1 MPDSPTNPAN
11 ATTAPNS
18 TSAAASNSAISG
30 LTSDEARQRLVQ
42 FGPNDPTPAG
52 QFSALRHIGLQLA
65 NPLTII
71 LLVASAIAVYLHQH
85 VDAIIIVVVVA
96 LGIGV
101 NFFQTYRS
109 EQAIRHLR
117 ERVAPTATVLRDGDW
132 HELPR
137 REVVPDDV
145 VRLSSGDLVPADGL
159 VLVARDFFVQQAAMT
174 GESLPTEKEPH
185 PDDPAQHRNPSAP
198 NMVFLGTSVVSGT
211 ATVRIFATGPKT
223 AFGDI
228 AAKLAERPEETEFER
243 GLRRFSSL
251 ILRVIVFMVLFI
263 LAMSLALRH
272 NPFES
277 LLFAVALAVGLTP
290 EFLPM
295 ITSVILA
302 TGAIRMARDKVIV
315 KHLAAIQNFGSIDI
329 FCSDKTGTLTAGQM
343 TLETFVDPAGTSS
356 EWART
361 LGYLNA
367 KFNTGIRSPLDTT
380 ILERACPAAAAYLKI
395 DEIPFDFDRRR
406 VSVIIEKTGANPA
419 ERLLIAK
426 GAPEGML
433 PLCDQQQC
441 GMTPGPL
448 DEAAQKTARA
458 TYEDLSR
465 QGFRV
470 LAVGFAR
477 VPVQAKYTKDDER
490 ELVLAGFLA
499 FSDPVLADSV
509 EALAELK
516 RDGVEVKILTGD
528 NELVAKHVCEQV
540 GLDSASI
547 VLGEEMSRTID
558 SAMGALA
565 EKTTV
570 FARVSPSQ
578 KHRIILALRARGR
591 VVGYMG
597 DGINDA
603 PSLHA
608 ADVGISVPSA
618 VDVARDAADII
629 LVEPGLAVL
638 HRGIIEGRKA
648 SGNAMKYLLMDT
660 SSNFGN
666 VLSMAAASVFLP
678 FLPMLPTQILLNNF
692 LYDLS
697 QVTIPTDNVDDEY
710 VRLPQ
715 RWDMK
720 LVRNF
725 MLFIGPISSIF
736 DFLTF
741 YVLLHVMHA
750 SEHEFQTGW
759 FVESLAT
766 QTLVLLVIRTM
777 GNPFRSR
784 PSRPLLLTTL
794 FIAALGVIL
803 PFTPVAQPMGFT
815 HLPGYYYIFLIV
827 ATAAYL
833 GLVEIGKRLLV
844 ARRIKTLR
852 AVHA

>member
-1 MPDSPTNPAN
+1 
-11 ATTAPNS
+11 
-18 TSAAASNSAISG
+18 
-30 LTSDEARQRLVQ
+30 
-42 FGPNDPTPAG
+42 
-52 QFSALRHIGLQLA
+52 
-65 NPLTII
+65 
-71 LLVASAIAVYLHQH
+71 
-85 VDAIIIVVVVA
+85 
-96 LGIGV
+96 
-101 NFFQTYRS
+101 
-109 EQAIRHLR
+109 
-117 ERVAPTATVLRDGDW
+117 
-132 HELPR
+132 
-137 REVVPDDV
+137 
-145 VRLSSGDLVPADGL
+145 
-159 VLVARDFFVQQAAMT
+159 
-174 GESLPTEKEPH
+174 
-185 PDDPAQHRNPSAP
+185 
-198 NMVFLGTSVVSGT
+198 MVFLGTSVVSGT
-211 ATVRIFATGPKT
+211 ATVSIFATGPKT

-263 LAMSLALRH
+263 LAMSLAMRH

-329 FCSDKTGTLTAGQM
+329 FCTDKTGTLTAGRM

-361 LGYLNA
+361 LGFLNA
-367 KFNTGIRSPLDTT
+367 KFDTGIRSPLDAT
-380 ILERACPAAAAYLKI
+380 ILERACPAADDYAKI

-406 VSVIIEKTGANPA
+406 VSVIVEKLGANPA

-426 GAPEGML
+426 GAPEGLL
-433 PLCDQQQC
+433 PLCAQHQC
-441 GMTPGPL
+441 GDTRAAL
-448 DEAAQKTARA
+448 DQSAHDTARN
-458 TYEDLSR
+458 TYESLSR
-465 QGFRV
+465 QGYRV
-470 LAVGFAR
+470 LAVAFAR
-477 VPVQAKYTKDDER
+477 VPAQPKYTKEDER
-490 ELVLAGFLA
+490 GLVLAGFLA

-509 EALAELK
+509 AALAALK

-540 GLDSASI
+540 GLDSARI
-547 VLGEEMSRTID
+547 VLGEQMAATSD
-558 SAMGALA
+558 AAMGALA

-603 PSLHA
+603 PSLHS

-638 HRGIIEGRKA
+638 HRGILEGRKA

-666 VLSMAAASVFLP
+666 MLSMAAASVFLP

-720 LVRNF
+720 LIRNF
-725 MLFIGPISSIF
+725 MIFIGPISSIF

-741 YVLLHVMHA
+741 YVLLRVMHA
-750 SEHEFQTGW
+750 GEHEFQTGW

-794 FIAALGVIL
+794 FIAALGVAL
-803 PFTPVAQPMGFT
+803 PFTPIAALLGFT
-815 HLPGYYYIFLIV
+815 HLPGSYYVFLV
-827 ATAAYL
+827 AATVGYL

-844 ARRIKTLR
+844 ARRIKILR
-852 AVHA
+852 AARA

>member
-1 MPDSPTNPAN
+1 MPESPTDSANPTIA
-11 ATTAPNS
+11 
-18 TSAAASNSAISG
+18 G
-30 LTSDEARQRLVQ
+30 LTSDEARTRLAQ

-71 LLVASAIAVYLHQH
+71 LLVASAIAVYLHQN
-85 VDAIIIVVVVA
+85 VDAIIIVVVVT
-96 LGIGV
+96 LGIAV

-117 ERVAPTATVLRDGDW
+117 ERVAPTATVFRDGTW

-174 GESLPTEKEPH
+174 GESLPVEKEPH
-185 PDDPAQHRNPSAP
+185 PDDPALHRNPSAP
-198 NMVFLGTSVVSGT
+198 NMVFLGTSVVSGA

-263 LAMSLALRH
+263 LAMSLALKH
-272 NPFES
+272 SPFES

-329 FCSDKTGTLTAGQM
+329 FCSDKTGTLTAGKM
-343 TLETFVDPAGTSS
+343 TLETFVDPAGTAS

-361 LGYLNA
+361 LGFLNA
-367 KFNTGIRSPLDTT
+367 KFNTGIRSPLDAT
-380 ILERACPAAAAYLKI
+380 ILEKACPAADGYIKI

-406 VSVIIEKTGANPA
+406 VSVIVEKSGANPA

-433 PLCDQQQC
+433 PLCDQHQC
-441 GMTPGPL
+441 GNITSAL
-448 DEAAQKTARA
+448 DEAAHNSARK

-490 ELVLAGFLA
+490 GLVLGGFLA

-528 NELVAKHVCEQV
+528 NELVAKHVCEEV
-540 GLDSASI
+540 GLDSSRI
-547 VLGEEMSRTID
+547 VLGDEMATASD
-558 SAMGALA
+558 AAMGALA

-578 KHRIILALRARGR
+578 KHRIILALKARGR

-603 PSLHA
+603 PSLHS

-741 YVLLHVMHA
+741 YVLLHWMHA
-750 SEHEFQTGW
+750 REQEFQTGW

-766 QTLVLLVIRTM
+766 QTLVLFVIRTM
-777 GNPFRSR
+777 GNPFKSR

-794 FIAALGVIL
+794 FIAALGVAL
-803 PFTPVAQPMGFT
+803 PFTPVASVMGFT

-827 ATAAYL
+827 VTAAYL

-844 ARRIKTLR
+844 ARRIKSLR
-852 AVHA
+852 ATVRMAQA

>member
-1 MPDSPTNPAN
+1 MSDTSTNP
-11 ATTAPNS
+11 TA
-18 TSAAASNSAISG
+18 AG
-30 LTSDEARQRLVQ
+30 LTSEEAQRRFTQ
-42 FGPNDPTPAG
+42 FGPNDPTPAA
-52 QFSALRHIGLQLA
+52 QFSALRHIGLQLS

-71 LLVASAIAVYLHQH
+71 LIVASVIALYLGQR
-85 VDAIIIVVVVA
+85 VDAIIIVVVVT
-96 LGIGV
+96 LGIAV
-101 NFFQTYRS
+101 NFFQTFRS
-109 EQAIRHLR
+109 EQAVHRLR
-117 ERVAPTATVLRDGDW
+117 ERVAPTATVFRDGKW
-132 HELPR
+132 SELPR
-137 REVVPDDV
+137 RQVVPGDV
-145 VRLSSGDLVPADGL
+145 VRLTSGDLVPADAL
-159 VLVARDFFVQQAAMT
+159 ILTARDFFVQQSAMT
-174 GESLPTEKEPH
+174 GESLPVEKEAH
-185 PDDPAQHRNPSAP
+185 PDDPAQHRNPSAL
-198 NMVFLGTSVVSGT
+198 NMIFLGTSVVSGKAT
-211 ATVRIFATGPKT
+211 AQIFATGAKT

-263 LAMSLALRH
+263 LAMSLALKH
-272 NPFES
+272 NAFQS

-302 TGAIRMARDKVIV
+302 TGAIRMSRDKVIV

-329 FCSDKTGTLTAGQM
+329 FCSDKTGTLTAGKM
-343 TLETFVDPAGTSS
+343 TLETVVDPAGASS

-361 LGYLNA
+361 LGFLNA
-367 KFNTGIRSPLDTT
+367 KFNTGIRSPLDVT
-380 ILERACPAAAAYLKI
+380 ILERACTEAEGYSI
-395 DEIPFDFDRRR
+395 VDEIPFDFDRRR
-406 VSVIIEKTGANPA
+406 VSVIVEKIGANPP
-419 ERLLIAK
+419 ERLLISK

-433 PLCDQQQC
+433 PLCDHQQC
-441 GMTPGPL
+441 GMTSSPL
-448 DEAAQKTARA
+448 DEAAHHSAKG

-465 QGFRV
+465 AGYRV

-477 VPVQAKYTKDDER
+477 VPVQPKYTKDDEKG
-490 ELVLAGFLA
+490 LVLAGYLA

-509 EALAELK
+509 AALAALK

-540 GLDSASI
+540 GLDSARI
-547 VLGEEMSRTID
+547 VLGEEVAQTSD
-558 SAMGALA
+558 SAIGVVA

-603 PSLHA
+603 PSLHS

-638 HRGIIEGRKA
+638 HRGILEGRKA
-648 SGNAMKYLLMDT
+648 SGNAMKYLLMAT

-666 VLSMAAASVFLP
+666 MLSMAAASVFLP
-678 FLPMLPTQILLNNF
+678 FLPMLPTQVLLNNF
-692 LYDLS
+692 MYDLS
-697 QVTIPTDNVDDEY
+697 QVTIPTDNVDDDY
-710 VRLPQ
+710 VRSPQ

-720 LVRNF
+720 LVRDF

-741 YVLLHVMHA
+741 YVLLRVMHA
-750 SEHEFQTGW
+750 TEHEFQTGW

-777 GNPFRSR
+777 GNPFKSR

-794 FIAALGVIL
+794 FIAALGVVL
-803 PFTPVAQPMGFT
+803 PFTPIAPAMGFT
-815 HLPGYYYIFLIV
+815 HPPGIYYVFLIA
-827 ATAAYL
+827 ATLAYL

-844 ARRIKTLR
+844 ARRIKTPR
-852 AVHA
+852 AVAA

>member
-1 MPDSPTNPAN
+1 MHSMPESPANSANPAI
-11 ATTAPNS
+11 T
-18 TSAAASNSAISG
+18 G
-30 LTSDEARQRLVQ
+30 LTSDEARQRLAQ

-52 QFSALRHIGLQLA
+52 QFSALRHIGIQLG

-71 LLVASAIAVYLHQH
+71 LLVASAIAVYLHQE
-85 VDAIIIVVVVA
+85 VDAIIIVVVVT
-96 LGIGV
+96 LGIAV

-109 EQAIRHLR
+109 EQAIRRLR
-117 ERVAPTATVLRDGDW
+117 ERVAPTATVFRDGDW

-137 REVVPDDV
+137 RDVVPDDV

-159 VLVARDFFVQQAAMT
+159 VLAARDFFVQQSAMT
-174 GESLPTEKEPH
+174 GESLPVEKEPH
-185 PDDPAQHRNPSAP
+185 PDDPAQHRNP
-198 NMVFLGTSVVSGT
+198 
-211 ATVRIFATGPKT
+211 TGPKT

-251 ILRVIVFMVLFI
+251 ILRVIIFMVLFI
-263 LAMSLALRH
+263 LAMSLALKH
-272 NPFES
+272 SPFES

-329 FCSDKTGTLTAGQM
+329 FCSDKTGTLTAGKM
-343 TLETFVDPAGTSS
+343 TLETFVDPAGTAS

-361 LGYLNA
+361 LGFLNA
-367 KFNTGIRSPLDTT
+367 KFNTGIRSPLDIT
-380 ILERACPAAAAYLKI
+380 ILERPCSAADGYVVI

-406 VSVIIEKTGANPA
+406 VSVIVEKQGANPA
-419 ERLLIAK
+419 ARLLIAK

-433 PLCDQQQC
+433 PLCSQHQC
-441 GMTPGPL
+441 GDVTANL
-448 DEAAQKTARA
+448 DEAAQNSARK

-465 QGFRV
+465 EGYRV

-490 ELVLAGFLA
+490 GLVLAGFLA

-509 EALAELK
+509 AALAELK

-540 GLDSASI
+540 ELDSARI
-547 VLGEEMSRTID
+547 VLGEEMATTSD

-603 PSLHA
+603 PSLHS

-666 VLSMAAASVFLP
+666 MLSMAAASVFLP

-710 VRLPQ
+710 VRSPQ

-741 YVLLHVMHA
+741 YVLLQVMHA

-803 PFTPVAQPMGFT
+803 PFTPVAGPMGFT
-815 HLPGYYYIFLIV
+815 HLPGYYYIFLV
-827 ATAAYL
+827 AATVAYL

-844 ARRIKTLR
+844 SRRIKTLR
-852 AVHA
+852 PVRA

>member
-30 LTSDEARQRLVQ
+30 LTSDEARQRLAQ

-96 LGIGV
+96 LGIAV

-109 EQAIRHLR
+109 EQAILHLR

-302 TGAIRMARDKVIV
+302 PGV
-315 KHLAAIQNFGSIDI
+315 S
-329 FCSDKTGTLTAGQM
+329 
-343 TLETFVDPAGTSS
+343 
-356 EWART
+356 
-361 LGYLNA
+361 
-367 KFNTGIRSPLDTT
+367 RSPRDMT
-380 ILERACPAAAAYLKI
+380 ILERACPAAAAYVKI

-441 GMTPGPL
+441 GITPGPL

-477 VPVQAKYTKDDER
+477 VAVQAKYTKDDER

-509 EALAELK
+509 QALAELK

-547 VLGEEMSRTID
+547 VLGEEVSRTID

-603 PSLHA
+603 PSLHS

-666 VLSMAAASVFLP
+666 ILSMAAASVFLP

-697 QVTIPTDNVDDEY
+697 QVTIP
-710 VRLPQ
+710 
-715 RWDMK
+715 
-720 LVRNF
+720 
-725 MLFIGPISSIF
+725 
-736 DFLTF
+736 
-741 YVLLHVMHA
+741 
-750 SEHEFQTGW
+750 
-759 FVESLAT
+759 
-766 QTLVLLVIRTM
+766 
-777 GNPFRSR
+777 
-784 PSRPLLLTTL
+784 
-794 FIAALGVIL
+794 
-803 PFTPVAQPMGFT
+803 
-815 HLPGYYYIFLIV
+815 
-827 ATAAYL
+827 
-833 GLVEIGKRLLV
+833 
-844 ARRIKTLR
+844 
-852 AVHA
+852 

>member
-1 MPDSPTNPAN
+1 MCVWR
-11 ATTAPNS
+11 NS
-18 TSAAASNSAISG
+18 
-30 LTSDEARQRLVQ
+30 
-42 FGPNDPTPAG
+42 GPNDPTPAG

-71 LLVASAIAVYLHQH
+71 LLVASAIAVYLHQN
-85 VDAIIIVVVVA
+85 VDAIIIVVVVT
-96 LGIGV
+96 LGIAV

-117 ERVAPTATVLRDGDW
+117 ERVAPTATVLRDGTW

-159 VLVARDFFVQQAAMT
+159 VVIARDFFVQQAAMT
-174 GESLPTEKEPH
+174 GESLPVEKEPH
-185 PDDPAQHRNPSAP
+185 PDDPALHRNPSAP

-263 LAMSLALRH
+263 LAMSLALKH
-272 NPFES
+272 SPFES

-329 FCSDKTGTLTAGQM
+329 FCSDKTGTLTAGKM
-343 TLETFVDPAGTSS
+343 TLETFVDPAGIAS

-361 LGYLNA
+361 LGFLNA
-367 KFNTGIRSPLDTT
+367 KFNTGIRSPLDAT
-380 ILERACPAAAAYLKI
+380 ILEKACPAADGYVKI

-406 VSVIIEKTGANPA
+406 VSVIVERFGANPA
-419 ERLLIAK
+419 GRSLPERVLIAK

-433 PLCDQQQC
+433 PLCDQHQC
-441 GMTPGPL
+441 GNITSAL
-448 DEAAQKTARA
+448 DETAHNSARK

-490 ELVLAGFLA
+490 GLVLAGFLA
-499 FSDPVLADSV
+499 FSDPVLADSI

-540 GLDSASI
+540 GLDASRI
-547 VLGEEMSRTID
+547 VLGEEMATASD
-558 SAMGALA
+558 AAMGALA

-578 KHRIILALRARGR
+578 KHRIILALKARGR

-603 PSLHA
+603 PSLHS

-697 QVTIPTDNVDDEY
+697 QVTIPTDNVDEEY

-741 YVLLHVMHA
+741 YVLLHWMHA
-750 SEHEFQTGW
+750 REHEFQTGW

-766 QTLVLLVIRTM
+766 QTLVLFVIRTM
-777 GNPFRSR
+777 GNPFKSR

-794 FIAALGVIL
+794 FIAALGVAL
-803 PFTPVAQPMGFT
+803 PFTPIASVMGFT
-815 HLPGYYYIFLIV
+815 HLPGYYYIFLI
-827 ATAAYL
+827 ATTAAYL

-844 ARRIKTLR
+844 ARRIKSLR
-852 AVHA
+852 VAQA

>member
-1 MPDSPTNPAN
+1 MPESPTNPTN
-11 ATTAPNS
+11 
-18 TSAAASNSAISG
+18 ASNAVPVAGVPPANLTITG
-30 LTSDEARQRLVQ
+30 LTIDEARQRLTQ

-71 LLVASAIAVYLHQH
+71 LLVASAIAVYLHQE
-85 VDAIIIVVVVA
+85 VDAIIIVVVVT
-96 LGIGV
+96 LGIAV
-101 NFFQTYRS
+101 NFLQTYRS
-109 EQAIRHLR
+109 EQAIRRLR

-137 REVVPDDV
+137 RDVVPDDV

-159 VLVARDFFVQQAAMT
+159 VLIARDFFVQQAAMT
-174 GESLPTEKEPH
+174 GESLPVEKEPH

-251 ILRVIVFMVLFI
+251 ILRVIIFMVLFI
-263 LAMSLALRH
+263 LAMSLALKH
-272 NPFES
+272 SPFES

-329 FCSDKTGTLTAGQM
+329 FCSDKTGTLTAGKM
-343 TLETFVDPAGTSS
+343 TLETFVDPAGTTS

-361 LGYLNA
+361 LGFLNA

-380 ILERACPAAAAYLKI
+380 ILERPCPAADGYAI
-395 DEIPFDFDRRR
+395 VDEIPFDFDRRR
-406 VSVIIEKTGANPA
+406 VSVIVEKSGANTP

-433 PLCDQQQC
+433 PLCDQHQC
-441 GMTPGPL
+441 GEVTAAL
-448 DEAAQKTARA
+448 DEAAHNTARKS
-458 TYEDLSR
+458 YEDLSR
-465 QGFRV
+465 QGYRV

-477 VPVQAKYTKDDER
+477 VAVQAKYTKDDER
-490 ELVLAGFLA
+490 GLVLAGFLA

-509 EALAELK
+509 AALAELK

-540 GLDSASI
+540 GLDSTRI
-547 VLGEEMSRTID
+547 VLGEEMATTSD
-558 SAMGALA
+558 SAIGALA

-603 PSLHA
+603 PSLHS

-666 VLSMAAASVFLP
+666 MLSMAAASVFLP

-710 VRLPQ
+710 VRSPQ

-750 SEHEFQTGW
+750 REHEFQTGW

-803 PFTPVAQPMGFT
+803 PFTPVAGPMGFT
-815 HLPGYYYIFLIV
+815 HLPGYYYIFLV
-827 ATAAYL
+827 AATVAYL

-844 ARRIKTLR
+844 SRRIKTLR
-852 AVHA
+852 PAQV

>member
-30 LTSDEARQRLVQ
+30 LTSDEARQRLAQ

-96 LGIGV
+96 LGIAV

-109 EQAIRHLR
+109 EQAILHLR

-228 AAKLAERPEETEFER
+228 ATKLAERPEETEFER

-367 KFNTGIRSPLDTT
+367 KFNTGIRSPLDMT
-380 ILERACPAAAAYLKI
+380 ILERACPAAAAYVKI

-441 GMTPGPL
+441 GITPGPL

-477 VPVQAKYTKDDER
+477 VAVQAKYTKDDER

-509 EALAELK
+509 QALAELK

-547 VLGEEMSRTID
+547 VLGEEVSRTID

-565 EKTTV
+565 EKTTL

-603 PSLHA
+603 PSLHS

-666 VLSMAAASVFLP
+666 MLSMAAASVFLP

-697 QVTIPTDNVDDEY
+697 QVTIPSDNVDDEY

-803 PFTPVAQPMGFT
+803 PFTPIAQPMGFT

-833 GLVEIGKRLLV
+833 GLVEVGKRLLV